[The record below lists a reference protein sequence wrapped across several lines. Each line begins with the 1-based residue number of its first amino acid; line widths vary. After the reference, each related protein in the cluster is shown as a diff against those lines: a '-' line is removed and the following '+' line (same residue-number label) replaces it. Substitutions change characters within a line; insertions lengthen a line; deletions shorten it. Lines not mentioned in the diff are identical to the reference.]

1 VDFGGGRSAL
11 RAGINDFNN
20 SSRTDVDQSTLHPH
34 NFLGLPSEL
43 AEFEKSEFV
52 ILPVPYEQTTTYQ
65 VGTKHAPR
73 AIIAAS
79 QEVETFDEELKFE
92 ACQAGI
98 CTLNDLDTNTPDAER
113 MLEKI
118 HQTTHSLIGSGKK
131 VVMIGGEH
139 TISIGAVRAFREKYP
154 DLCVLQLD
162 AHADLRDTYQENKY
176 SHACVMRRISE
187 ICPFVGMGMRNIS
200 REEHEFIRQSK
211 TDIFFAQ
218 DLKNLNRWKEKVL
231 ERLGPDVYLTFD
243 LDFLDPSIMPSVGTP
258 EPGGFLWYETLDF
271 LKELVSRRNIVAFDV
286 VELCPIPG
294 LLAPDFMAAKLI
306 YKIIGYMVAKTQ
318 KTGGEMSSKLKKQSS
333 K

>member
-1 VDFGGGRSAL
+1 MNQIPL
-11 RAGINDFNN
+11 R
-20 SSRTDVDQSTLHPH
+20 PH
-34 NFLGLPSEL
+34 NFLGLPVEL
-43 AEFEKSEFV
+43 ANFEESEFV

-65 VGTKHAPR
+65 VGTKHAPD

-98 CTLNDLDTNTPDAER
+98 CTLNDLETATSDANG

-118 HQTTHSLIGSGKK
+118 HQTTHSLIGDGKR

-139 TISIGAVRAFREKYP
+139 TISIGAIRAFKDKYP
-154 DLCVLQLD
+154 NLCVLQLD

-176 SHACVMRRISE
+176 SHACVMRRIGE
-187 ICPFVGMGMRNIS
+187 VCPFVGVGIRNLS

-211 TDIFFAQ
+211 IDIFFDRALA
-218 DLKNLNRWKEKVL
+218 DLDLWYEAVL
-231 ERLGPDVYLTFD
+231 EKLGPDVYLTLD

-258 EPGGFLWYETLDF
+258 EPGGLLWYETLDF
-271 LKELVSRRNIVAFDV
+271 LKELVNRKNVVGFDV
-286 VELCPIPG
+286 VELCPVPG
-294 LLAPDFMAAKLI
+294 LAAPDFLAAKLI
-306 YKIIGYMVAKTQ
+306 YKIITYVVAK
-318 KTGGEMSSKLKKQSS
+318 KGKAAGKGSSKLRKQNS

>member
-1 VDFGGGRSAL
+1 MNQFPL
-11 RAGINDFNN
+11 R
-20 SSRTDVDQSTLHPH
+20 PH
-34 NFLGLPSEL
+34 NFLGLPVEL
-43 AEFEKSEFV
+43 ANFEESEFV

-65 VGTKHAPR
+65 VGTKHAPD

-98 CTLNDLDTNTPDAER
+98 CTLNDLETATSDANG

-118 HQTTHSLIGSGKK
+118 HQTTHSLIGDGKR

-139 TISIGAVRAFREKYP
+139 TISIGAIRAFKDKYP
-154 DLCVLQLD
+154 NLCVLQLD

-176 SHACVMRRISE
+176 SHACVMRRIGE
-187 ICPFVGMGMRNIS
+187 VCPFVGVGIRNLS

-211 TDIFFAQ
+211 IDIFFDRALA
-218 DLKNLNRWKEKVL
+218 DLDLWYEAVL
-231 ERLGPDVYLTFD
+231 EKLGRDVYLTLD

-258 EPGGFLWYETLDF
+258 EPGGLLWYETLDF
-271 LKELVSRRNIVAFDV
+271 LKELVNRKNVVGFDV
-286 VELCPIPG
+286 VELCPVPG
-294 LLAPDFMAAKLI
+294 LAAPDFLAAKLI
-306 YKIIGYMVAKTQ
+306 YKIITYVVAK
-318 KTGGEMSSKLKKQSS
+318 KGKAAGKGSSKLRKQNS